1 MHIVFE
7 LCSLSR
13 VQLLTTLFAT
23 PWTLA
28 RQTPL
33 SKGILQARIL
43 EQVAMPSSSRCFQ
56 PGIKPRSP
64 TLQVNSLPSG
74 PPGKPK
80 NTGVG
85 SLFLLKGNLLTQ
97 EENWGLK
104 HCRWV
109 LYQLSYQGSSFN
121 LVLYQMAKF
130 TKAKSTITFVPT

>member
-7 LCSLSR
+7 LHSLSR
-13 VQLLTTLFAT
+13 VQLLTTPFAT
-23 PWTLA
+23 LWTLA

-43 EQVAMPSSSRCFQ
+43 EQVAMPSPRGSFQ

-104 HCRWV
+104 HCRRV

-130 TKAKSTITFVPT
+130 TNAKSTITFAPT